1 MSYSLNINI
10 NEEVKNFAPDLTE
23 EEVNSIAES
32 IFKEYDYS
40 KIYDTIESYVIQFAE
55 DNDLTYEVE
64 ELEELNE
71 IDQPEYKWTMTDSSN
86 KVITIKANPNATNS
100 ELEAKIVVKNDKEK
114 DEEKEQY
121 DKIPKRY

>member
-40 KIYDTIESYVIQFAE
+40 KIYDTIESYIIQFAE

-71 IDQPEYKWTMTDSSN
+71 IDQPEYKWTMTDSTN
-86 KVITIKANPNATNS
+86 KVTIIKANPNATNS
-100 ELEAKIVVKNDKEK
+100 ELDAKIVVKNDKEK
-114 DEEKEQY
+114 EEDSSPY
-121 DKIPKRY
+121 DKIPSRY